1 MMQWPQKVAKTGQK
15 LDSNEDGIREEELI
29 HDEIEKISS
38 TNEPIDDA
46 GWKAK
51 MSSDVISAPAASK
64 YAVNN
69 DGNEND
75 NSYSDEKNRVY
86 LVSNKY
92 AESKEKDLFY
102 RLGFDKAS
110 DLRIESQ
117 IKRGCIPASLLAIIC
132 DRRGYYYG
140 RLWNYEIVGCF
151 FFLSSLVNLIPAFVR
166 ISMQKPAMGTTNM
179 SKFIHAGQFL
189 QFSLMWWLVF
199 YYAHTPILASYGR
212 LRFKRSVK
220 SLISSEGMK
229 FTINRK
235 DIKVVSDKTNID
247 VSKAL
252 GLVSGKAPAATA
264 KRQYEVKEK
273 ANISIGKEEKVL
285 YCRLDMTNEKNIVAW
300 NAIRHMSH
308 HYASGM
314 RLKLNIYGIISLVT
328 VFVITAMPTIGV
340 TILGIGTFPLDEH
353 LGNLVRMVFVGGSLI
368 ASTLAAYIVDHYD
381 LHIRDAVTRNQ
392 QFLQSE
398 LAHADPDDK
407 SKINQLQT
415 CNMLIQST
423 LKQIGVA
430 HKAHPE
436 RMLMLR
442 ADPAVCSIIMTIL
455 GVAMYFD
462 ILRLQKTFEAY
473 TQ

>member
-1 MMQWPQKVAKTGQK
+1 M
-15 LDSNEDGIREEELI
+15 
-29 HDEIEKISS
+29 
-38 TNEPIDDA
+38 
-46 GWKAK
+46 
-51 MSSDVISAPAASK
+51 
-64 YAVNN
+64 
-69 DGNEND
+69 
-75 NSYSDEKNRVY
+75 
-86 LVSNKY
+86 
-92 AESKEKDLFY
+92 
-102 RLGFDKAS
+102 
-110 DLRIESQ
+110 
-117 IKRGCIPASLLAIIC
+117 
-132 DRRGYYYG
+132 
-140 RLWNYEIVGCF
+140 
-151 FFLSSLVNLIPAFVR
+151 
-166 ISMQKPAMGTTNM
+166 
-179 SKFIHAGQFL
+179 
-189 QFSLMWWLVF
+189 
-199 YYAHTPILASYGR
+199 
-212 LRFKRSVK
+212 
-220 SLISSEGMK
+220 
-229 FTINRK
+229 
-235 DIKVVSDKTNID
+235 
-247 VSKAL
+247 
-252 GLVSGKAPAATA
+252 
-264 KRQYEVKEK
+264 VKEK
-273 ANISIGKEEKVL
+273 ANICIGKEEKVL

-314 RLKLNIYGIISLVT
+314 RLKLNIYGIISLLT

-442 ADPAVCSIIMTIL
+442 ADPAVCSIIMTIP

-462 ILRLQKTFEAY
+462 MLRLQKTFEAY

>member
-1 MMQWPQKVAKTGQK
+1 
-15 LDSNEDGIREEELI
+15 
-29 HDEIEKISS
+29 
-38 TNEPIDDA
+38 
-46 GWKAK
+46 
-51 MSSDVISAPAASK
+51 
-64 YAVNN
+64 
-69 DGNEND
+69 
-75 NSYSDEKNRVY
+75 
-86 LVSNKY
+86 
-92 AESKEKDLFY
+92 
-102 RLGFDKAS
+102 
-110 DLRIESQ
+110 
-117 IKRGCIPASLLAIIC
+117 
-132 DRRGYYYG
+132 
-140 RLWNYEIVGCF
+140 
-151 FFLSSLVNLIPAFVR
+151 
-166 ISMQKPAMGTTNM
+166 
-179 SKFIHAGQFL
+179 
-189 QFSLMWWLVF
+189 MWWLVF

-212 LRFKRSVK
+212 LRFKKSVK

-235 DIKVVSDKTNID
+235 DIKVVSDESNVD

-252 GLVSGKAPAATA
+252 GLVSGKAPAATG
-264 KRQYEVKEK
+264 KTQHEVKEK
-273 ANISIGKEEKVL
+273 GNISIGKEEKVL

-314 RLKLNIYGIISLVT
+314 RLKLNIYGVISLVT
-328 VFVITAMPTIGV
+328 VFLITAMPTVGV
-340 TILGIGTFPLDEH
+340 TFLGIGTFPLDEH

-368 ASTLAAYIVDHYD
+368 ASTLVAYIVDHYD

-436 RMLMLR
+436 RIIMLR
-442 ADPAVCSIIMTIL
+442 ADRVSTLFPNYDHSRRGDVFRHSQITENFRSIHPMI
-455 GVAMYFD
+455 F
-462 ILRLQKTFEAY
+462 
-473 TQ
+473 